1 MNAAAR
7 TARQI
12 LRTRA
17 ASNRAQAK
25 ARRIL
30 TVAPIQGTRV
40 HLLARGLDLDLAER
54 FAGAVTRKAGTPAA
68 MGKTT
73 KKVSGRGR
81 AVRTYDVKL
90 FAAAQIDVAL
100 VTYRPAKDKR
110 AQVAF
115 LALAA

>member
-7 TARQI
+7 TARQT

-25 ARRIL
+25 ARRNL
-30 TVAPIQGTRV
+30 AAAPVQGTKV

-54 FAGAVTRKAGTPAA
+54 FAGAVTRKAGFPAG

-73 KKVSGRGR
+73 KKVPGRGR

-90 FAAAQIDVAL
+90 FTAAQIDAAL
-100 VTYRPAKDKR
+100 ATYAPRKDER
-110 AQVAF
+110 AQRAF